1 MFPGFIFPKNANL
14 ILYWL
19 KLNII
24 FEFFVVTHI
33 FFDKEKANVFQNTYA
48 NHCTVYNNII
58 LVSETSSIINKGC
71 FYEEPNSE
79 WIQYL
84 DIQ

>member
-1 MFPGFIFPKNANL
+1 M
-14 ILYWL
+14 
-19 KLNII
+19 
-24 FEFFVVTHI
+24 VTHI

-79 WIQYL
+79 
-84 DIQ
+84 